1 MGMSENGWVWRNDYT
16 IPSEAGAGRGI
27 VDDVLA
33 QLQLHKWGDHDIF
46 GIHLAVEEAL
56 ANAIKHGN
64 KLDTS
69 KRVEVAC
76 RISPERFRIE
86 ITDEGPGFNPADV
99 PDPTEPEQLEAPSGR
114 GIMLMRSFMSLV
126 EFNERG
132 NQVIL
137 EKENNSP
144 AAD

>member
-1 MGMSENGWVWRNDYT
+1 MGMSENGWVWRNDYI
-16 IPSEAGAGRGI
+16 IPSEPGAGRSI

-33 QLQLHKWGDHDIF
+33 QLQQNQWGDHDIF

-64 KLDTS
+64 RLDVS
-69 KRVEVAC
+69 KRVEVNC
-76 RISPERFRIE
+76 RISPQLFRIE
-86 ITDEGPGFNPADV
+86 ITDEGPGFNLADV

-114 GIMLMRSFMSLV
+114 GIMLMRSFMSRV
-126 EFNERG
+126 QFNDRG

-137 EKENNSP
+137 EKEAGP
-144 AAD
+144 AAE